1 MRACGSGLADC
12 VQLLA
17 QKRAVFTKLDASG
30 RGCLQRAQNAQGKG
44 QVLATW
50 LLENVPDI
58 PSTNAKGRDKAQKT
72 TGQFSKQ
79 YRTETGPNHKG
90 RKSKRESKGY
100 QPQGDS
106 QWQQRSSYS
115 QWRQDRFRE

>member
-17 QKRAVFTKLDASG
+17 QKRADFTKLDGKG
-30 RGCLQRAQNAQGKG
+30 RGCLQRAQNVQGKG
-44 QVLATW
+44 QVLAKW
-50 LLENVPDI
+50 LLENVPGI
-58 PSTNAKGRDKAQKT
+58 PSSKAKGRDKAQKT
-72 TGQFSKQ
+72 TGHFSKQ
-79 YRTETGPNHKG
+79 YRGATGPDHKG
-90 RKSKRESKGY
+90 RNSKGESKGY

-115 QWRQDRFRE
+115 QWQEDRFRE